1 VEDIVH
7 LMGEKIEDA
16 QAYLDLAKE
25 KLFSA
30 RELRPKPHKDDKLL
44 LSWNGLM
51 ISAFAKAYQIFHDP
65 SYLEVATKAVQF
77 LVTQLYEP
85 MSERLLRRF
94 RNNEAK
100 IEGHLADYAYF
111 VQGILD
117 LYEASFDVA
126 WLKMAITL
134 TEEQIKLFHDEER
147 GGFYDTNGTD
157 LTLLL
162 RTKETYDGAE
172 PSGNSIAIMN
182 LLRLSQMIGSKR
194 YQEMASRSLMC
205 FGEMMEKNPL
215 AVPQLLTAL
224 DYRLSKPMQ
233 IVFAGAKEHPLVSEM
248 LDEIH
253 SRFQPQKVLLFADG
267 SKGQEFLSQYVH
279 FYEDLPAD
287 ENHPTVYICQNYTC
301 ELPISDVQKLKRA
314 LDHSNQFM
322 EQTDSQ

>member
-1 VEDIVH
+1 
-7 LMGEKIEDA
+7 
-16 QAYLDLAKE
+16 
-25 KLFSA
+25 
-30 RELRPKPHKDDKLL
+30 
-44 LSWNGLM
+44 
-51 ISAFAKAYQIFHDP
+51 
-65 SYLEVATKAVQF
+65 
-77 LVTQLYEP
+77 
-85 MSERLLRRF
+85 
-94 RNNEAK
+94 
-100 IEGHLADYAYF
+100 
-111 VQGILD
+111 
-117 LYEASFDVA
+117 
-126 WLKMAITL
+126 MAITL

-224 DYRLSKPMQ
+224 DYSLSKPMQ